1 MRLIAHTLPF
11 ALHGRSTPDKG
22 ANMVSKEF
30 ASADPVTTVK
40 PVELL
45 VCNTCHKGLEL
56 LKCDKRHGEILFDA
70 LSAVAF
76 PKQVRVHPVKCI
88 SNCSQGCTIVLR
100 GEGRWSYIYGNLD
113 PDEHVEIIL
122 DGVNKYLNAADG
134 LVPWRE
140 RPEHFRKNCI
150 ARIPPLEAY
159 ND

>member
-1 MRLIAHTLPF
+1 MA
-11 ALHGRSTPDKG
+11 SNK
-22 ANMVSKEF
+22 S
-30 ASADPVTTVK
+30 ASADPVAEVK
-40 PVELL
+40 PVELI
-45 VCNTCHKGLEL
+45 VCNTCRKGLEL
-56 LKCDKRHGEILFDA
+56 TEGDKRPGETLCDA

-76 PKQVRVHPVKCI
+76 PQQVRIHPVKCI
-88 SNCSQGCTIVLR
+88 SNCSQGCTIILR
-100 GEGRWSYIYGNLD
+100 GEGRWSYVYGNLD
-113 PDEHVEIIL
+113 PYEHVEIIL

>member
-1 MRLIAHTLPF
+1 
-11 ALHGRSTPDKG
+11 
-22 ANMVSKEF
+22 MVRNK
-30 ASADPVTTVK
+30 SAYADLVAKVK

-45 VCNTCHKGLEL
+45 VCNTCRKGTEL
-56 LKCDKRHGEILFDA
+56 IEGDKRPGEILHDA
-70 LSAVAF
+70 LRAVIF
-76 PKQVRVHPVKCI
+76 PEQVRIHPVKCI
-88 SNCSQGCTIVLR
+88 SNCANGCTIVLR
-100 GEGRWSYIYGNLD
+100 GEGRWSYVYGNLD
-113 PDEHVEIIL
+113 PVEHVKIIL

>member
-1 MRLIAHTLPF
+1 M
-11 ALHGRSTPDKG
+11 D
-22 ANMVSKEF
+22 SK
-30 ASADPVTTVK
+30 DPQTHQK
-40 PVELL
+40 PIELL
-45 VCNTCHKGLEL
+45 VCNTCRKGLKL
-56 LKCDKRHGEILFDA
+56 RDGDKRPGEILFDA
-70 LSAVAF
+70 LNAIDLPDLV
-76 PKQVRVHPVKCI
+76 QIHGVNCI

-100 GEGRWSYIYGNLD
+100 GEGRWSYVYGNLD

-159 ND
+159 HD